1 MQTDRFRNSA
11 DDVTGLHRQSFVR
24 RRDPFENAL
33 GEHTIRVK
41 QLTAA
46 DGGAEPDWQRR
57 DVRNLHGLGVPAEP
71 IRKTTATGLT
81 AAIPGINHVSA

>member
-33 GEHTIRVK
+33 GEHTIRMK
-41 QLTAA
+41 RLTAA

-57 DVRNLHGLGVPAEP
+57 DVRSLHGLRVPAKP
-71 IRKTTATGLT
+71 IRKTHCHGFNN
-81 AAIPGINHVSA
+81 GDSGH